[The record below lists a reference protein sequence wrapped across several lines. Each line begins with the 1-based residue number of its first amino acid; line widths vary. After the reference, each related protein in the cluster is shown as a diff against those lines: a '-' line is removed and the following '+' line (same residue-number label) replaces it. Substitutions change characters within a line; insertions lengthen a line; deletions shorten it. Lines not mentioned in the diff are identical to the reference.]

1 MKKMT
6 PFLKMHG
13 AGNDFVVFDARQ
25 NPLSLSSEQ
34 VKRLCDRRTGIG
46 CDQLIVMESSK
57 NVDVFMRIYNADGG
71 EVSTCG
77 NATRCVGWLLHNDT
91 LSPQQRASSYTIQTT
106 AGLLKAMISDKEN
119 YVTVDMGKPRL
130 DWKDIPLSHPMDT
143 LHLNIGI
150 GAAQDP
156 VGVSM
161 GNPHAVFFVENIT
174 DQMVRG
180 AGSVLEHHAL
190 FPERANISFA
200 SVKNRNH
207 IQLRVWERGA
217 GETLACG
224 SGACATLVAAV
235 RRGLAERSA
244 TLSLLGGDL
253 QIEWQPDTQG
263 GHVLMSGPVA
273 VSFNGEVDLTQYE
286 H

>member
-1 MKKMT
+1 MT

-25 NPLSLSSEQ
+25 NPISLSSEQ

-46 CDQLIVMESSK
+46 CDQLIVMESSPHA
-57 NVDVFMRIYNADGG
+57 DVFMRIYNADGG
-71 EVSTCG
+71 EVATCG
-77 NATRCVGWLLHNDT
+77 NASRCVGWLVMNEGNKKSVSLDT
-91 LSPQQRASSYTIQTT
+91 KGGKLSASWMD
-106 AGLLKAMISDKEN
+106 AHR
-119 YVTVDMGKPRL
+119 VTVDMGKPRL
-130 DWKDIPLSHPMDT
+130 DWKEIPLSHPVDT
-143 LHLNIGI
+143 LHLQIGI

-161 GNPHAVFFVENIT
+161 GNPHAVFFVDNVT

-180 AGSVLEHHAL
+180 SGSVLEHHAL

-200 SVKNRNH
+200 TVKDRGH

-244 TLSLLGGDL
+244 KVSLLGGDL
-253 QIEWQPDTQG
+253 WIEWLQG
-263 GHVLMSGPVA
+263 ADEAGGSVLMSGPVA
-273 VSFNGEVDLTQYE
+273 VSFHGECELNAYD